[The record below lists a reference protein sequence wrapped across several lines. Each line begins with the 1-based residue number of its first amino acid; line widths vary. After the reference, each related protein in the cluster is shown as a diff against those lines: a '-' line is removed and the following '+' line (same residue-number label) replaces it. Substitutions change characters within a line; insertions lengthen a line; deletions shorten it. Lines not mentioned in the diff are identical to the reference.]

1 MNADEFVTLKRNKL
15 NKELPVY
22 HCFEDFVAE
31 HSCEVIKPIRVLI
44 ESVDSD
50 ITTAFAASEGC
61 VEIELSKDERENRL
75 DIVDALHRS
84 PVLRCCDRGD
94 GYLIEKQ

>member
-31 HSCEVIKPIRVLI
+31 HSCEVIKPVRVFI
-44 ESVDSD
+44 ESDGS
-50 ITTAFAASEGC
+50 TAFAAFEGC

-84 PVLRCCDRGD
+84 QVLLCYDRGD
-94 GYLIEKQ
+94 GHLIEKQ